1 MNMNQLLESL
11 CNGQFLTK
19 LGNEALE
26 FYAYVVDLAKGWE
39 ESQLREMG
47 RMRQPPNTKGG
58 ITM

>member
-26 FYAYVVDLAKGWE
+26 FYAYVVDLAKGW
-39 ESQLREMG
+39 
-47 RMRQPPNTKGG
+47 
-58 ITM
+58 